1 MFEPLVVAITH
12 VVSTAVF
19 PNLPLVTQRAWTTNE
34 LVNGRR
40 LTRINCDNRTLAVVD
55 QRQLTNAWRGW
66 KQAFHIR
73 LLSFKQLVDV
83 VAQSHQTIPI
93 RIYASLP
100 TTKVHFDIELGFS
113 FVDS

>member
-1 MFEPLVVAITH
+1 M
-12 VVSTAVF
+12 
-19 PNLPLVTQRAWTTNE
+19 
-34 LVNGRR
+34 
-40 LTRINCDNRTLAVVD
+40 VD

-83 VAQSHQTIPI
+83 VTQSHQTIPI

-100 TTKVHFDIELGFS
+100 TAKVYLYAKVRGS
-113 FVDS
+113 LVDDNAVVAAFWVIDVY